1 MIYFIHYVK
10 KNDNTLAG
18 IYKKIDYQIKAFNK
32 LGMEVNE
39 IEIPSNEN
47 IVYKILKR
55 IFTFFPSNEFKQ
67 IDLKKNDYVYIR
79 YPFADSNLIKL
90 LRHLRKNNLNNK
102 IVIEI
107 ATYPYE
113 KELPK
118 WQLKKDIIYRKKLKK
133 YVDRIVT
140 FSNDDEIYGIKT
152 IKTGNGIDVSDYKI
166 KKNIQ
171 NDTINIISVSSLCE
185 WHGYDRAI
193 EGINK
198 YYSEGNINKVVNFVI
213 VGEGPEKEKLE
224 NLINKYGLN
233 KYCKLVGY
241 KNGEELDAL
250 FDTSDLAFSCL
261 GLHRK
266 NVLAL
271 TSLKNREYCVRG
283 IPFID
288 VAEDQDFDGFKYRLK
303 IESNESPIDIKQV
316 IDFYNR
322 IYTEDMGKE
331 MNKYAQDNLTWKK
344 KLQCVKD
351 YYEQEEWLK

>member
-1 MIYFIHYVK
+1 MLYYIHYIN
-10 KNDNTLAG
+10 KNSSIVSG
-18 IYKKIDYQIKAFNK
+18 ICKKINYQIKAFNE
-32 LGMEVNE
+32 LGIEVKE
-39 IEIPSNEN
+39 IDIPLSNN
-47 IVYKILKR
+47 IFHKILKR
-55 IFTFFPSNEFKQ
+55 IFISFPSTKFKK
-67 IDLKKNDYVYIR
+67 IPLREKDNIYIR

-90 LRHLRKNNLNNK
+90 LKSIRKNNLNNK
-102 IVIEI
+102 IVLEI

-198 YYSEGNINKVVNFVI
+198 YYSEGNIDKVVNFVI

-241 KNGEELDAL
+241 KNGEELDEL
-250 FDTSDLAFSCL
+250 FDNSDLALSCL

-271 TSLKNREYCVRG
+271 TSLKNREYCARG

-288 VAEDQDFDGFKYRLK
+288 VAEDQDFNGFKYRLK
-303 IESNESPIDIKQV
+303 IESNDSPIDIKQI
-316 IDFYNR
+316 IDFYST
-322 IYTEDMGKE
+322 IYTEYMGEE
-331 MNKYAQDNLTWKK
+331 MNKYAQDNLSWKK

-351 YYEQEEWLK
+351 YYAQ